1 MLSILPDRAVRTP
14 GWSFL
19 LDTSKF
25 ANGMHQL
32 SAVATSE
39 DGQRASISRN
49 IEVANWSATNP
60 IQISIG
66 KPTSNDG
73 ALSGTVPAGGWA
85 ISNTAPITTVSL
97 TVDGKPIGQAAYGG
111 KRSDVCEVLP
121 GRPGCPNVGW
131 NILLDTTQIGDG
143 MHDLAVT
150 AASSDGTSATT
161 SVSITVSNLSGSNS
175 MRISVDTPSS
185 DDVVLT
191 GSAALGGWAFDSSS
205 LIRDVEIE
213 VDGVPEGNALYGG
226 VRSDVCQVLGQKPGC
241 PNLGWNYVLDTTKF
255 GNGRHMLAVFR
266 S

>member
-1 MLSILPDRAVRTP
+1 MAPSPRMFVLSILPDRAVRTP

-66 KPTSNDG
+66 KPSSADG

-97 TVDGKPIGQAAYGG
+97 AVDGKPIGQAAYGG

-131 NILLDTTQIGDG
+131 NICSIPRKSAMACTTWPYGCKQ
-143 MHDLAVT
+143 
-150 AASSDGTSATT
+150 
-161 SVSITVSNLSGSNS
+161 
-175 MRISVDTPSS
+175 R
-185 DDVVLT
+185 
-191 GSAALGGWAFDSSS
+191 
-205 LIRDVEIE
+205 RDVRHNECTY
-213 VDGVPEGNALYGG
+213 YGKQLE
-226 VRSDVCQVLGQKPGC
+226 RC
-241 PNLGWNYVLDTTKF
+241 
-255 GNGRHMLAVFR
+255 
-266 S
+266 